1 MRLAR
6 ANQTGTLVNW
16 GPVNQVIPISPQRA
30 LAVLNDLLLDDRNI
44 VYVMSGRRQ
53 EELDGIVR
61 MVPKLGFI
69 AENGCF
75 VRDCGSYEWTNMT
88 NSAYVEEW
96 KKSVKPLLTYFLER
110 TPGTEIEERHCSLRF
125 HYRNA
130 EDMETA
136 SRQASA
142 CASQINDAY
151 ESQHVHAVSADHSV
165 IVEPTECNAVNAAQK
180 VFNDLKARLRAGSH
194 ESLVDFLMVLGAGRH
209 DEKVFKWANGF
220 RRCDGVGSTVTV
232 SVSNR
237 YTEAKTTLARGV
249 SGALS
254 CLQRLA
260 SAPGD

>member
-1 MRLAR
+1 MDLASGD
-6 ANQTGTLVNW
+6 ADAFGIDV
-16 GPVNQVIPISPQRA
+16 
-30 LAVLNDLLLDDRNI
+30 LLLAATL
-44 VYVMSGRRQ
+44 S
-53 EELDGIVR
+53 
-61 MVPKLGFI
+61 PFI
-69 AENGCF
+69 ASRVDTLLLAPCNSSAIGVDALLLTSGHACTAK
-75 VRDCGSYEWTNMT
+75 VDGSFWIPSRNAGTIRIDALLLASSKSN
-88 NSAYVEEW
+88 AIHIEEW

-110 TPGTEIEERHCSLRF
+110 TPGAEIEERHCSLRF

-165 IVEPTECNAVNAAQK
+165 IVEPTEYNAVNAAQK
-180 VFNDLKARLRAGSH
+180 VFDDLKARLRAGSH
-194 ESLVDFLMVLGAGRH
+194 ETLVDFLMVLGGGRH
-209 DEKVFKWANGF
+209 DEKVFKWANSF
-220 RRCDGVGSTVTV
+220 QRCDGVGSIVTV

-260 SAPGD
+260 SAPWD